1 MVAKWAPQA
10 EILEYMEDCAKKY
23 DLMRHIRFG
32 TEIAGATWDED
43 AAVWRIRTVKGE
55 EIIAEVLVAGVGQLN
70 RPNLPKLRG
79 AEKFTGV
86 SFHSA
91 RWRHDVDLAGKTVGV
106 VGNAASAIQ
115 FVPQIAPR
123 AGMLH
128 IFQRSANWMVQRNDL
143 AYTDGKAPIR
153 AQCGTHAAVSLADL
167 FPARN
172 KLASVPQECVS
183 RAQNG
188 RGRRDLHAHYS

>member
-1 MVAKWAPQA
+1 MPSFSYCFSFEQKTDWSRKWAPQA
-10 EILEYMEDCAKKY
+10 EILEYMESCAKKY

-55 EIIAEVLVAGVGQLN
+55 EIIADVLVAGVGQLN

-79 AEKFTGV
+79 AEKFAGA

-91 RWRHDVDLAGKTVGV
+91 RSRHDVDLAGKTVGV

-115 FVPQIAPR
+115 FIPQIAPK
-123 AGMLH
+123 AGRVV
-128 IFQRSANWMVQRNDL
+128 IFQRSANWMIPRNDL
-143 AYTDGKAPIR
+143 AYTDEQKR
-153 AQCGTHAAVSLADL
+153 D
-167 FPARN
+167 
-172 KLASVPQECVS
+172 S
-183 RAQNG
+183 RAMRFA
-188 RGRRDLHAHYS
+188 RGSIAG